1 MWIRFICYAYIN
13 VSFDIAGQGPV
24 QRLLFNNL
32 GDARLMCRWTVISTK
47 ELLSVIWFQK
57 NYYLTLKNTSVKG
70 QRSAYYL
77 MACND
82 IEQASM
88 KHLTMASN
96 IESFGKKAQ
105 KENMSDMKMHNFT
118 ECCR

>member
-1 MWIRFICYAYIN
+1 
-13 VSFDIAGQGPV
+13 
-24 QRLLFNNL
+24 
-32 GDARLMCRWTVISTK
+32 
-47 ELLSVIWFQK
+47 
-57 NYYLTLKNTSVKG
+57 
-70 QRSAYYL
+70 

-105 KENMSDMKMHNFT
+105 KENLSDMKMHNFT